1 MNDRPAMPQRRL
13 GTSGLLVGAVGL
25 GCMGMSWA
33 YGARQR
39 DDQQSIAVIH
49 RAIELGATLIDTA
62 DIYGPFTNER
72 LVGRALHDRRDQVVL
87 ATKCGLVVDD
97 PATFAMHRDGSPAHL
112 RQAIEASLQ
121 RLNVD
126 EIDLYQLHRVDE
138 KTPLE
143 ESWGAIAELV
153 TAGTVRAIGLSEV
166 SVDELQRAHAIHPV
180 TSVQSE
186 LSLWTR
192 DPLAEVLPWCKT
204 HDVAFIPFAPLGRGY
219 LTGTITSSSFD
230 DDDFRARNPRF
241 TPEALANNLAILERV
256 KRVAERQR
264 STLAQV
270 ALAWVLAQGTQVVP
284 IPGTRHLGRVEENTA
299 SAHIQLTPEDLAE
312 LDDAPT
318 PAGRRY

>member
-1 MNDRPAMPQRRL
+1 MNDGPAMPQRRL

-33 YGARQR
+33 YGARHR
-39 DDQQSIAVIH
+39 DEQQSIAVIH

-62 DIYGPFTNER
+62 NIYGPYTNER

-153 TAGTVRAIGLSEV
+153 RAGTVRAIGLSEV

-192 DPLAEVLPWCKT
+192 DPLAEVLPWCKA

-241 TPEALANNLAILERV
+241 TPEALANNLAILDRV

-284 IPGTRHLGRVEENTA
+284 IPGTRQLSRVEENTA

-312 LDDAPT
+312 LDHAPT
-318 PAGRRY
+318 PAGSRY

>member
-72 LVGRALHDRRDQVVL
+72 LVGRAVHDRRDQVVL

-97 PATFAMHRDGSPAHL
+97 PATFTMHRDGSPAHL

-166 SVDELQRAHAIHPV
+166 SVDELKRAHAIHPV

-192 DPLAEVLPWCKT
+192 DPLVEVLPWCKA

-241 TPEALANNLAILERV
+241 TREALANNLAILERV
-256 KRVAERQR
+256 KRVAEHQR

-284 IPGTRHLGRVEENTA
+284 IPGTRYLSRVEENTA
-299 SAHIQLTPEDLAE
+299 SANIQLTPEDLAE

-318 PAGRRY
+318 PAGSRY

>member
-112 RQAIEASLQ
+112 RQAIAASLQ

-166 SVDELQRAHAIHPV
+166 SVDELKRAHAIHPV

-192 DPLAEVLPWCKT
+192 DPLVEVLPWCKT

-219 LTGTITSSSFD
+219 LTGTITSSFFD

-241 TPEALANNLAILERV
+241 TREALANNLAILERV

-284 IPGTRHLGRVEENTA
+284 IPGTRHLSRVEENTA

-318 PAGRRY
+318 PAGSRY